1 MMKLSAKIGAALVCA
16 ALVSPAH
23 SEETQTAEVLSVM
36 QQIASLHS
44 SLNGMTATLTGG
56 LGTIV
61 GDQIYFQSDLGRFRV
76 QFDAGREAR
85 RRIEGCSITLFG
97 NVESRCVF
105 EVDAELRVS
114 ESFNLA
120 DGGEI
125 RLIVYSIR

>member
-1 MMKLSAKIGAALVCA
+1 MKLSAKIGAALVFT

-23 SEETQTAEVLSVM
+23 SEETQTSEVLSVM
-36 QQIASLHS
+36 QQISSLHS
-44 SLNGMTATLTGG
+44 SLNGMTATLMGG
-56 LGTIV
+56 LGTII

-125 RLIVYSIR
+125 RLIVYNVR